1 VTVKPPPHA
10 ESSSICSMNVLVGTG
25 NRDDQVRSS
34 RKFFKVLKDV
44 CRMEGETLLA
54 IGLICARKR
63 FVAAWI

>member
-1 VTVKPPPHA
+1 M
-10 ESSSICSMNVLVGTG
+10 CSPEQGIVMIK
-25 NRDDQVRSS
+25 VRSS

>member
-1 VTVKPPPHA
+1 
-10 ESSSICSMNVLVGTG
+10 MNVLVGTG